1 MSHRRLLIA
10 TRSPDKLREIRQIL
24 AELPEWEVVGLRD
37 LEIEE
42 EPAEA
47 DLEHFDTF
55 EANALAKA
63 RYFAA
68 RTRMLVLADDSG
80 LCVDA
85 LGGAPGVRSKR
96 FSGRT
101 DLAGRDLDQTN
112 NAHLLRLLAGV
123 ELPDRTARYVC
134 AAALVDQQGREEVFL
149 GSCDGVNL
157 PEPRGSGGLGYDP
170 LFFLPAEEATFGELD
185 PDRKNAISHRA
196 RAVRDARIALERWG
210 ETVARG
216 VDESR
221 QAV

>member
-10 TRSPDKLREIRQIL
+10 TRSRDKLREIRQIL
-24 AELPEWEVVGLRD
+24 ADLPDWEILGLRD
-37 LEIEE
+37 LGIQE

-47 DLEHFDTF
+47 DLEQFDTF

-68 RTRMLVLADDSG
+68 RAGMPVLADDSG

-101 DLAGRDLDQTN
+101 DLTGRDLDRIN
-112 NAHLLRLLAGV
+112 NAHLLRLLADV

-134 AAALVDQQGREEVFL
+134 AAAVVDQQGREEVFL
-149 GSCDGVNL
+149 GTCDGVIL
-157 PEPRGSGGLGYDP
+157 REPQGSGGFGYDP

-185 PDRKNAISHRA
+185 PRRKNAISHRA
-196 RAVRDARIALERWG
+196 RAIHTARAALARWG
-210 ETVARG
+210 DTVVSSGSA
-216 VDESR
+216 
-221 QAV
+221 